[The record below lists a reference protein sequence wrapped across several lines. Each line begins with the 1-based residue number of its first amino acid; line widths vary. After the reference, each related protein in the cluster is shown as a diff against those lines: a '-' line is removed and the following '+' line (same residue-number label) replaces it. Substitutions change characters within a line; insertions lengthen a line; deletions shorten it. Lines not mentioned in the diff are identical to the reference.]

1 MSPEKYPGFKVVHF
15 RWDACTGSAWPGRS
29 DNAFGGGG
37 VFLILSLETDQGAPP
52 SAFGG
57 PPCGPGGLHSVSEYS
72 IPSDVEYESIVQKG
86 TW

>member
-1 MSPEKYPGFKVVHF
+1 MYWFSLAGQVGQRF
-15 RWDACTGSAWPGRS
+15 W
-29 DNAFGGGG
+29 GG